1 MRLAIGIYGGAVVP
15 VAAAPAPSII
25 GFTTNNRAFTGTMEA
40 PLPADAVGYLAFLC
54 VTTDVLTGAG
64 LVIPS
69 GWTVVASGA
78 GTNHYWRLCSGT
90 VTSGTTWTVDGWSA
104 AITVVGYDRAVSV
117 LADRT
122 ADYTS
127 PQTCPTVTTSAPA
140 LVCRWLTGDA
150 YPTVFTQGWPTA
162 APDSRIWSVSAGD
175 DYAMS
180 VLAHSTQ
187 TVAGATGTAD
197 WTVPELA
204 SNGDGVAHTVA
215 VY

>member
-1 MRLAIGIYGGAVVP
+1 MRLAIGIFGGAVVP
-15 VAAAPAPSII
+15 VAAAPAPSIV
-25 GFTTNNRAFTGTMEA
+25 GSATGNRVFLGTMNVS
-40 PLPADAVGYLAFLC
+40 LPAGGVGYLAFLC
-54 VTTDVLTGAG
+54 VTTDVLTGNG
-64 LVIPS
+64 LIVPS
-69 GWTVVASGA
+69 GWTSIAEGA
-78 GTNHYWRLCSGT
+78 GTHHYWRLYRGT
-90 VTSGTTWTVDGWSA
+90 SASGTTWTVDCWSA
-104 AITVVGYDRAVSV
+104 AITIVGYNRAVSV

-127 PQTCPTVTTSAPA
+127 PQTCPTVTTSVPA

-150 YPTVFTQGWPTA
+150 YPTAPTQGWPTA

-180 VLAHSTQ
+180 VIAHITQ